1 VLTQKYSDHFGL
13 YLLLRRVM
21 SIRNHEQQQMQSS
34 SSDNDED
41 TTEYNSH
48 HLDPTTCSC
57 SSSSTLEMD
66 YPTIFKDSETVVDEE
81 KAMKFQPYP
90 QAYRDCNPLGE
101 IHSDADHDWFGDN
114 NSRCYLAMNKPQS
127 VHDVEQF
134 DYSIFNCMDAVHD
147 RAEALFFSNFPSLSS
162 VEHQN
167 HHLNAD
173 NYSTKEKKHV
183 ETREI
188 GVNTD
193 LSLMW
198 DYFQTSE

>member
-1 VLTQKYSDHFGL
+1 
-13 YLLLRRVM
+13 M

-34 SSDNDED
+34 SDNDED
-41 TTEYNSH
+41 TTTEYNGH

-66 YPTIFKDSETVVDEE
+66 YPTIFDDSETVIDEE
-81 KAMKFQPYP
+81 KEMKFQPYP

-101 IHSDADHDWFGDN
+101 IHSDHDWFGNNNNNDHN
-114 NSRCYLAMNKPQS
+114 NSLHHAMIMNKTQS
-127 VHDVEQF
+127 VHDLEQF
-134 DYSIFNCMDAVHD
+134 DYSIFNCMDAAHD
-147 RAEALFFSNFPSLSS
+147 RAEALFFSNFLSLSS
-162 VEHQN
+162 IEHHN
-167 HHLNAD
+167 HHQMAD

-193 LSLMW
+193 MSLMW